1 MYEYINGILVDKA
14 LDYALIDNN
23 GICYIIYIPF
33 KTYEK
38 LNIVNEKQKLYLYQF
53 VKEDDLRLYG
63 FSTKEEREIF
73 KLTISVSGIGPKI
86 ALAIL
91 SFFSPQELSLIFKND
106 DHMALS
112 KVNGLGVKKAQKLII
127 ELKDKIPMYDEPND
141 EKYELFNIK
150 NDIKLALQSLGFD
163 RINVEQYLTDEHIL
177 EIKDSSVLMREI
189 LKAISKAK

>member
-91 SFFSPQELSLIFKND
+91 SF
-106 DHMALS
+106 
-112 KVNGLGVKKAQKLII
+112 
-127 ELKDKIPMYDEPND
+127 
-141 EKYELFNIK
+141 
-150 NDIKLALQSLGFD
+150 LALK
-163 RINVEQYLTDEHIL
+163 NYL
-177 EIKDSSVLMREI
+177 
-189 LKAISKAK
+189 

>member
-23 GICYIIYIPF
+23 GLCYIIYIPF

-177 EIKDSSVLMREI
+177 EVKDSSALMREI